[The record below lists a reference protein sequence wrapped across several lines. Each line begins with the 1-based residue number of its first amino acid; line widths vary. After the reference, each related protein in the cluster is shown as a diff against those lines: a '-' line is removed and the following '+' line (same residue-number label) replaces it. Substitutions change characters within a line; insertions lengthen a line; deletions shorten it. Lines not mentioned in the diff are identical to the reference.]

1 MTLAGSEFYTS
12 VRTRALGR
20 MGLGGAAVGGARTKA
35 VTVMDTAQ
43 TPESEFEVT
52 VSEDVYTLVHMI
64 YLSRSG
70 YTQVYQIC
78 IPSHTCVYPVHLHIL
93 E

>member
-1 MTLAGSEFYTS
+1 MGEGIFPQISFNLPREMTLAGSEFYAS

-52 VSEDVYTLVHMI
+52 VSEDVYTLVHI

-70 YTQVYQIC
+70 YTQVY
-78 IPSHTCVYPVHLHIL
+78 
-93 E
+93 